1 VTVKLKLEEM
11 LVEEA
16 DTGGV
21 TLQER
26 IDEIIV
32 RTEDVMRLVNDG
44 RTVFSGGEVV
54 DLMLDARS
62 ALVEA
67 RGTLEPVPA

>member
-1 VTVKLKLEEM
+1 MTVKLKLEEM